1 MCSVPT
7 QGSQLLLQK
16 DVAFLAKLP
25 HTIYTQVSRSGSL
38 EHIVMGGKVLSLGY
52 SPVPV

>member
-7 QGSQLLLQK
+7 QGSQVLLQE
-16 DVAFLAKLP
+16 DVAFLIKPP
-25 HTIYTQVSRSGSL
+25 HPIHTQVSRPDSL
-38 EHIVMGGKVLSLGY
+38 EHTAIGGKVLSLGY

>member
-7 QGSQLLLQK
+7 QGSQLLLPE
-16 DVAFLAKLP
+16 DVAFLAKPP
-25 HTIYTQVSRSGSL
+25 HPICTQVSRPDSL
-38 EHIVMGGKVLSLGY
+38 EHIAVGGKVLSLGY